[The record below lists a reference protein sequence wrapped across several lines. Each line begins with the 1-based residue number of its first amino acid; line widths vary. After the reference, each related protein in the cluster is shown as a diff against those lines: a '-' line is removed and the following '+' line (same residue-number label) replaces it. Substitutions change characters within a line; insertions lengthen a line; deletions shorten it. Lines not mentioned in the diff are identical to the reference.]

1 MPRISIQD
9 FKESL
14 GITESYDIINAIIN
28 ENPRFSEFSNLVNAQ
43 DIANFG
49 IGLLADKTLQN
60 DFIHTLVDRIG
71 LVVVHHK
78 LMQNPLKIFK
88 KGTLEY
94 GRKIEEIFTDLTREH
109 VYDPE
114 KAETEVFK
122 REIPNVKTLF
132 HERDR
137 QVFYKQTISDQ
148 QLKAAFTNAQK
159 FDEFLSTILTAIYN
173 SAEVDEFRYTKL
185 LIDNYFSKNLFKIVP
200 VSVDPSTG
208 IVNTKEFLAKARAT
222 ATKMTLPMG
231 TRDFNSMAV
240 HTRTDIDDLYIIMD
254 ADTQAEVDVNE
265 LASAFNLSKA
275 DFIGRRILIDGF
287 ASTGLKAVMVDK
299 DFFMLYDQVFRM
311 ESQRNAQGMYWNYYL
326 HIWQVLSTSRFANAV
341 AFVDSSMIT
350 NAVSQVIVTPTVG
363 SLKSGHALDMEAIIR
378 KIDLATDVTTLSWS
392 LENVGLST
400 AEFGTISIQ
409 PTEQNAVK
417 SKLVSSQPL
426 PVDGDVRVKVTVQ
439 DPKSGRMIDGE
450 AHISIIPDFNAPAV
464 PPSGGG
470 EVGGDGS
477 DPNA

>member
-14 GITESYDIINAIIN
+14 GIQESYDIINAIIN
-28 ENPRFSEFSNLVNAQ
+28 ENPRFSEFSTLQSAKDV
-43 DIANFG
+43 ANFG

-148 QLKAAFTNAQK
+148 QLRAAFTNAQK
-159 FDEFLSTILTAIYN
+159 FDEFLSTIMTAIYN

-200 VSVDPSTG
+200 VSVDPTTG

-287 ASTGLKAVMVDK
+287 ASSGLKAVMVDK
-299 DFFMLYDQVFRM
+299 DFFMIYDQVFRM
-311 ESQRNAQGMYWNYYL
+311 ESQRNAQGMWWNYFL

-341 AFVDSSMIT
+341 AFVDSSMIDKSI
-350 NAVSQVIVTPTVG
+350 SQVIVTPTVG
-363 SLKSGHALDMEAIIR
+363 SVKSGRALDMEAITR
-378 KIDLATDVTTLSWS
+378 MIDPTIKVESATWS
-392 LENVGLST
+392 IENVGLPSD
-400 AEFGTISIQ
+400 EFSTISIQ
-409 PTEQNAVK
+409 K
-417 SKLVSSQPL
+417 SEGNPLSAKLISSQPL
-426 PVDGDVRVKVTVQ
+426 PVGGDVRVKATVK
-439 DPKSGRMIDGE
+439 DPKSAKSVVGE
-450 AHISIIPDFNAPAV
+450 AHITIIPDFNATAV
-464 PPSGGG
+464 TPTSG
-470 EVGGDGS
+470 
-477 DPNA
+477 